1 MKIDARCGDKGWRR
15 RKLLG
20 VWLILAHLAY
30 AIVMAVTNQ
39 VHVRFG
45 SKADITWSY
54 RNVRFTPKS
63 GHVQCNSVGPLCAN
77 SGHAPFIR
85 SPRRRCVV
93 VAGMMSTVLLFASA
107 LPTHC

>member
-54 RNVRFTPKS
+54 RNV
-63 GHVQCNSVGPLCAN
+63 
-77 SGHAPFIR
+77 PFYLRKRTYTGGI
-85 SPRRRCVV
+85 
-93 VAGMMSTVLLFASA
+93 GMSA
-107 LPTHC
+107 LCQ